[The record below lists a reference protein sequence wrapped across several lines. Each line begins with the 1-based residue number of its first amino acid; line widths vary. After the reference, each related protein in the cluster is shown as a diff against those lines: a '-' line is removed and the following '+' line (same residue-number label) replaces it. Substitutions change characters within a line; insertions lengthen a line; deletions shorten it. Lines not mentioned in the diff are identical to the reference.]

1 MNSSIFD
8 IGIRHNFILRVKIGY
23 IKDNYIR
30 NGEMKMSKILIA
42 YFSAS
47 GVTEAV
53 AKVIGE
59 ATNSDLFEIEP
70 EQLYTNADLN
80 WHDKNSRSS
89 IEMKNPSVLPAVAKK
104 VNNLEDYDT
113 VFIGFPVW
121 WYIAPTIINTFIEE
135 NDLTGK
141 TVIPFATSGGSGIE
155 NCEDTL
161 KKQYPELNW
170 KKGKLFNRRVSIDMI
185 NDWLNQLS

>member
-1 MNSSIFD
+1 M
-8 IGIRHNFILRVKIGY
+8 GIRHYCILRVKIE
-23 IKDNYIR
+23 IDNYIR
-30 NGEMKMSKILIA
+30 NGEMKMSKSLVA

-47 GVTEAV
+47 GVTETV

-59 ATNSDLFEIEP
+59 ATNGDLFEIEP
-70 EQLYTNADLN
+70 VQLYTDADLN

-121 WYIAPTIINTFIEE
+121 WYIAPTIINTFIVE

-141 TVIPFATSGGSGIE
+141 TVIPFTTSGGSGIE
-155 NCEDTL
+155 NCEDAL

-170 KKGKLFNRRVSIDMI
+170 KKGKLLNRRVSIDMI